1 MDEQANQDQV
11 LRTTARILI
20 WCFILSMALLTVWF
34 LAVVLASD
42 LIYRVHGFFFADLS
56 REHFALAHYLSMAV
70 LKVGAFIFFLGP
82 YIAIRIVQRKKEKSE
97 GA

>member
-56 REHFALAHYLSMAV
+56 R
-70 LKVGAFIFFLGP
+70 
-82 YIAIRIVQRKKEKSE
+82 
-97 GA
+97 